1 MLSLLV
7 ELKNLIGVKLLLTYI
22 ANTATKRRPIANAE
36 KGNFHFLSRWHNHL
50 DPNIKKDPISGEEE
64 IQIFESHKKY
74 GNKWAEIAK
83 QLPGR

>member
-1 MLSLLV
+1 M
-7 ELKNLIGVKLLLTYI
+7 KKFGTKRWTYI
-22 ANTATKRRPIANAE
+22 AQKLKEDFRINGRTGKQCRERYELLFIR
-36 KGNFHFLSRWHNHL
+36 FFRWHNHL